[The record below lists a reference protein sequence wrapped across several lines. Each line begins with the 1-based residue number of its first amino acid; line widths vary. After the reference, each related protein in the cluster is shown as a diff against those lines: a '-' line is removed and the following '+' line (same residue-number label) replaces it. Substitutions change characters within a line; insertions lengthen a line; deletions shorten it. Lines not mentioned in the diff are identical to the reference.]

1 MKTNKSQH
9 EASLFKDIKA
19 FRRALLKPASVALI
33 GASSNLK
40 KNTARP
46 LRFMQKHGYTGDIY
60 PVNPSAQEISG
71 VKAWK
76 TIASLPDQV
85 EHAFVMIDSAGV
97 NEVIEQCA
105 AKGIGMVTIYSDGF
119 AETGEA
125 GRQRQDE
132 LMETA
137 KRLGVRVL
145 GPNSIGLANVHSGGV
160 ISVNAAFEMDNLV
173 SGEIGIISQSGS
185 MMGSL
190 MSRAAARGFGF
201 SHLVSVGNESDVT
214 VGEILDAMVDDDET
228 RVILLFLETLRDAK
242 TLSAALKRAHEAGK
256 PVIAYKLGRSEQGDT
271 LSQSHTGAIA
281 GNDAA
286 VDAFFRAHNVI
297 RVTMLEALFE
307 IAPLATRYAH
317 LRPQAHSD
325 ANKLQSDAGASQGA
339 NNKAGNADTTPQ
351 SVNDNTQSHNNES
364 QSYTSKPIRVAVI
377 TTTGGGAAT
386 VVDNLGLHGFEAVAP
401 TADFVSHMASRGLKL
416 RQTPV
421 IDLTLAATS
430 EQYQD
435 LLTEILQ
442 TDWCDAVLCIAGSSA
457 QFHPQ
462 LVVQPIL
469 NAVAT
474 EHGSR
479 KPLVA
484 FLSPDA
490 MASLQVLQEN
500 GVAAFRT
507 PESCADA
514 LAAFYVPVQSLATQ
528 TQQSDS
534 LSLPADSPLN
544 RIPTATSNDSRN
556 DKGIGNATSE
566 TADNNSNANATTGSR
581 NLTEP
586 EAMAVFDS
594 LGIGVVPYA
603 MVQADSPTH
612 AIAYPVVLK
621 VVSRDILHKTEAGGV
636 KVGIG
641 SETELTSALATM
653 ATEINANAPEAV
665 VDGFMV
671 QKMEGR
677 LIEMLLGYRHDPL
690 VGPTIMLGAG
700 GITAEL
706 NPDYSLRLAPVSREQ
721 AWDMIR
727 EVRQTRLIRGY
738 RNLPQGDCEALADTI
753 VALSRLAVIESQ
765 PVQEAEINPLFV
777 RKDGVVAVDA
787 VIRLREV

>member
-1 MKTNKSQH
+1 MKTNKSQQ
-9 EASLFKDIKA
+9 EVSLFKDIKA
-19 FRRALLKPASVALI
+19 FRRALLNPASVALI

-76 TIASLPDQV
+76 NIASLPEHV

-119 AETGEA
+119 AEAGEA

-132 LMETA
+132 LMTTA

-256 PVIAYKLGRSEQGDT
+256 PVIAYKLGRSEQGDA

-297 RVTMLEALFE
+297 RVTMLETLFE
-307 IAPLATRYAH
+307 IAPLARRYAH
-317 LRPQAHSD
+317 LRLQAHID
-325 ANKLQSDAGASQGA
+325 ASASQGA
-339 NNKAGNADTTPQ
+339 NNKPQNANTTPQ
-351 SVNDNTQSHNNES
+351 SANDNIQILNNES

-401 TADFVSHMASRGLKL
+401 TAEFVSHMASRGLKL

-442 TDWCDAVLCIAGSSA
+442 SDWCDAVLCIAGSSA

-462 LVVQPIL
+462 YVVQPIL
-469 NAVAT
+469 NAVST

-528 TQQSDS
+528 TQQADA

-544 RIPTATSNDSRN
+544 RVPTAKSKDSRN
-556 DKGIGNATSE
+556 DKDIGSATSE
-566 TADNNSNANATTGSR
+566 DINSDANANNTDTGSR

-586 EAMAVFDS
+586 EAMSVFDS

-603 MVQADSPTH
+603 LVQADSPTH

-641 SETELTSALATM
+641 SEAELTSALATM

-721 AWDMIR
+721 AWEMIR

-753 VALSRLAVIESQ
+753 VALSRLAMVESQ